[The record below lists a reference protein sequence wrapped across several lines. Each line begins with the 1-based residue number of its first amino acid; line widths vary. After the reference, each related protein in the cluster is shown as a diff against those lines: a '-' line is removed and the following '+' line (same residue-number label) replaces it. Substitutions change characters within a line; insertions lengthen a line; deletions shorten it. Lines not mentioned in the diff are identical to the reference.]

1 MKTTKIFFA
10 ALIAAVSLSC
20 TQEAEAPESLNG
32 GNEVEFTASWAQE
45 DESRTVLQEN
55 GADIWWSA
63 KEDINVFF
71 GVESSGKF
79 TSTNTEPQ
87 EVATFRGT
95 LNTIIGSIESYD
107 AAPAYWAI
115 YPYDEDNTSDGQSV
129 TLKVHDEQSG
139 VAGTFA
145 DHFFPAVAT
154 GESFRLAF
162 YNICGGARFS
172 VVTEGVQRVVFRS
185 NDGSPMAGTVKVAF
199 GEDNRPEI
207 LEVSDARDSIVV
219 LAPEGGFIPSTH
231 YFATMIPQVH
241 EKSITIVCYTSDKK
255 ASKSLENKITVHRSA
270 FGALDNL
277 DEGPVYERYRYAI
290 PEIVDLGLSVKWAS
304 FNLGATQPEE
314 YGDYFAWG
322 ETEPKSDYS
331 WATYKWYNGSNY
343 NLTKYN
349 TISLYGAV
357 DNISTL
363 TPEDDAVT
371 SHLGDYWRTPTQK
384 EWEELLNPD
393 NCVWEWTTLNGN
405 YGSKVTSKK
414 DGCAGNWIFIPAAGH
429 YNGTGLHFTGVQGY
443 YWSSTLDSN
452 PSYAHVVDNNK
463 TQGGFWDGSGI
474 RCHGRSIRPIYLFSD
489 EPNPDDA
496 IQFADP
502 IAKYA
507 CLEKFDTN
515 GDGEVSYA
523 EAAAA
528 TSLSGLFT
536 DWNTVTLFDEIRFFT
551 SVTSTEN
558 VFTGLPNLK
567 RITIPDNIT
576 TLGTFQNC
584 AALDTVAL
592 PAALNA
598 LPANC
603 FDGCTAL
610 KSVKLPEDITAI
622 PNYAFRNCSSLET
635 LAIPSTITSIGQYAF
650 RGCTV
655 LAGIDLPYGL
665 KTIGGFAFQNCQA
678 IALLDFPA
686 SLSSIGQYAY
696 SICGS
701 ITSVSIGNGVSIGT
715 FAFSDC
721 ASLTTVVLPEDMTSI
736 PEGCFYNCTVLANI
750 TWPMALTDI
759 GANAF
764 YGCFIS
770 EDSSEASTIELP
782 ATVKTIGYRAFIG
795 IRHLIMPSTSAISIA
810 SDSFA
815 KGYTRLYVPAGM
827 VEMYKVRTNWSAY
840 KNQIYPIS
848 DYPVTTPIPY
858 SVPEPEAV
866 DLGLSVKWASF
877 NLGATKPG
885 EYGDYIAWGETE
897 PYYIMKNP
905 LIWENGKSSGYSW
918 STYKWCMNGSDSQL
932 TKYCNNSSYGYEGFT
947 DNKTVL
953 DLEDD
958 AAAVALG
965 GSWRMPTL
973 SECQELLDNCT
984 KTWTTLNGAY
994 GRKFTSNK
1002 TGYTDKWIFLPA
1014 SGYRGGTNLGGVGS
1028 YGYYLSSSLNTD
1040 SPYGAYGVRFN
1051 SGYVGWGYDGRYYG
1065 FSVRPVTE

>member
-115 YPYDEDNTSDGQSV
+115 YPYDEDNTCDGQSV

-162 YNICGGARFS
+162 YNVCGGARFS

-207 LEVSDARDSIVV
+207 LEVSNARDSIVV

-277 DEGPVYERYRYAI
+277 DEGLVYERYRYAI

-331 WATYKWYNGSNY
+331 WATYKWCNGSKY

-429 YNGTGLHFTGVQGY
+429 YNGTGLNFTGVQGY

-523 EAAAA
+523 EAAVV

-536 DWNTVTLFDEIRFFT
+536 DWDAVTSFEEIKYFT
-551 SVTSTEN
+551 RVTSTDG
-558 VFTGLPNLK
+558 VFTGLAKLEYISIPDFITALGSFKDCKSLK
-567 RITIPDNIT
+567 TVILPSGLEKLPSDCFYGCESLTKVSLPVALTTIPNQCFR
-576 TLGTFQNC
+576 GC
-584 AALDTVAL
+584 ASIVSID
-592 PAALNA
+592 
-598 LPANC
+598 
-603 FDGCTAL
+603 
-610 KSVKLPEDITAI
+610 
-622 PNYAFRNCSSLET
+622 
-635 LAIPSTITSIGQYAF
+635 IPSTITSIGSRAF
-650 RGCTV
+650 QDCVSITGLNVPSNLTV
-655 LAGIDLPYGL
+655 LGDNAFNGCRNLASMDLPSEITSIPDGL
-665 KTIGGFAFQNCQA
+665 FNGCSN
-678 IALLDFPA
+678 
-686 SLSSIGQYAY
+686 LSSITWPQNLQ
-696 SICGS
+696 
-701 ITSVSIGNGVSIGT
+701 SIGN
-715 FAFSDC
+715 
-721 ASLTTVVLPEDMTSI
+721 
-736 PEGCFYNCTVLANI
+736 
-750 TWPMALTDI
+750 
-759 GANAF
+759 NAF
-764 YGCFIS
+764 GGCEFK
-770 EDSSEASTIELP
+770 EMNYTINLP
-782 ATVKTIGYRAFIG
+782 ATVTSIGSKAFDKAHHI
-795 IRHLIMPSTSAISIA
+795 IVSSSSLVSISDKA
-810 SDSFA
+810 FSSPLSY
-815 KGYTRLYVPAGM
+815 YTFLYVSADK
-827 VEMYKVRTNWSAY
+827 VEVY
-840 KNQIYPIS
+840 KNRSKWTDYMDRIRPIS
-848 DYPVTTPIPY
+848 DYPIEN
-858 SVPEPEAV
+858 PEVGGTIGEPV
-866 DLGLSVKWASF
+866 DLGLSVKWASW
-877 NLGATKPG
+877 NVGAAAPHDLGV
-885 EYGDYIAWGETE
+885 EFAWGETIRHWNN
-897 PYYIMKNP
+897 YDWSSYS
-905 LIWENGKSSGYSW
+905 LCNG
-918 STYKWCMNGSDSQL
+918 TNNTL
-932 TKYCNNSSYGYEGFT
+932 TKYCTDSNYGYNGFT
-947 DNKTVL
+947 DNKTAL
-953 DLEDD
+953 DYTDD
-958 AAAVALG
+958 AASVHWG
-965 GSWRMPTL
+965 GGWRMATY
-973 SECQELLDNCT
+973 EEWKELRDNCIW
-984 KTWTTLNGAY
+984 TWTTLNGVQ
-994 GRKFTSNK
+994 GREVTSK
-1002 TGYTDKWIFLPA
+1002 KEGYTTHSIFLPA
-1014 SGYRGGTNLGGVGS
+1014 KSEGLPWPGGYYWTSTLTDSSSPDETFGQYFNSSFVQHGS
-1028 YGYYLSSSLNTD
+1028 YNYLRCNGL
-1040 SPYGAYGVRFN
+1040 A
-1051 SGYVGWGYDGRYYG
+1051 
-1065 FSVRPVTE
+1065 VRPVCE